1 MFVLPALFSALA
13 LTASQ
18 QDRPAQTS
26 DLNAPTEVEE
36 ITVEGR
42 RTREAAQEFVR
53 TLSTAPAGARL
64 GRWSAPVCISVAGIR
79 APYGQAMVDRI
90 AQTALDLGLGV
101 GEPGCTPNVLI
112 IATDDGPGV
121 ASALVEKWR
130 PRFRPPIDNSN
141 MGLAALERFK
151 TSTAPIRW
159 WHLSLPVSVDTG
171 QPAARVSGGEPPVVA
186 VRNLSRMRSSIR
198 YDLTSVTVVL
208 DLAKTENVSLTAM
221 IDYTAMVV
229 LAQVDPRADYSN
241 QSTVLNLFNDP
252 EGVTGL
258 TAWDRDYLKA
268 LYTAE
273 PDRATAAGQ
282 QAAVAERIIAERRDR
297 ARAEKSSTI
306 QDADRPN
313 ALTPPVP

>member
-13 LTASQ
+13 LTAGQ
-18 QDRPAQTS
+18 QDRPAQTP

-36 ITVEGR
+36 ITVEAR

-53 TLSTAPAGARL
+53 TISTAPAGARL
-64 GRWSAPVCISVAGIR
+64 GRWTAPVCISVAGIR

-112 IATDDGPGV
+112 IATDDGQAV

-171 QPAARVSGGEPPVVA
+171 QSAARVSGGEPPTVG

-198 YDLTSVTVVL
+198 HDLTSVTVVV
-208 DLAKTENVSLTAM
+208 DMSRTENVSLPGM
-221 IDYTAMVV
+221 IDYIAMVA
-229 LAQVDPRADYSN
+229 LAQVDPRADYSG
-241 QSTVLNLFNDP
+241 QPTVLNLFNDP
-252 EGVTGL
+252 QGITGL
-258 TAWDRDYLKA
+258 TQWDRDYLKA

-273 PDRATAAGQ
+273 PDRATASGQ
-282 QAAVAERIIAERRDR
+282 RAAVAERLVSERRDR
-297 ARAEKSSTI
+297 GRRADKAGPADT
-306 QDADRPN
+306 DAAPRLD
-313 ALTPPVP
+313 